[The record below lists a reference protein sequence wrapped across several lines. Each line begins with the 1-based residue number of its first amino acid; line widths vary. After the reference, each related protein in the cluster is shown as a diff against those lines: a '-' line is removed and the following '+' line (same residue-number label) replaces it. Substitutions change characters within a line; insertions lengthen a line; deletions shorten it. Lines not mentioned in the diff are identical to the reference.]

1 LLYGGNSVSCS
12 ALQRHSGQV
21 LVVERHLAG
30 IRLADLLAQ
39 AMPNAHSVDLRRLLA
54 GGAVRVNGEPCL
66 VDRRLRSSDVV
77 QVAAEIAPPRPA
89 PRGPAVA
96 PEVLWE
102 SAHALV
108 LHKPP
113 GLPTVPDRQGRQRGV
128 HGLLPAL
135 RPDADLRIVH
145 RLDRDTSGCLIVAK
159 GLAAAQHFDRCF
171 RDGTVHKTYRA
182 LVHGVP
188 TAAAFAIR
196 AWLGPDRKRPGK
208 VVAAASEQ
216 PGFRAA
222 HTEVVCEQAFAS
234 HALLRLSPTTGR
246 SHQLRVHLQSVG
258 HPIVAD
264 RDYGG
269 EPLLLSDLK
278 PGYKLRRGVDE
289 RPLTPRMFLHSAR
302 VVCSDVDG
310 AAIDVTAPLPEDLA
324 VALRQL
330 ESFADRRRRH
340 ATEDDS

>member
-1 LLYGGNSVSCS
+1 
-12 ALQRHSGQV
+12 
-21 LVVERHLAG
+21 
-30 IRLADLLAQ
+30 
-39 AMPNAHSVDLRRLLA
+39 
-54 GGAVRVNGEPCL
+54 
-66 VDRRLRSSDVV
+66 
-77 QVAAEIAPPRPA
+77 
-89 PRGPAVA
+89 
-96 PEVLWE
+96 
-102 SAHALV
+102 
-108 LHKPP
+108 
-113 GLPTVPDRQGRQRGV
+113 
-128 HGLLPAL
+128 
-135 RPDADLRIVH
+135 
-145 RLDRDTSGCLIVAK
+145 
-159 GLAAAQHFDRCF
+159 
-171 RDGTVHKTYRA
+171 
-182 LVHGVP
+182 
-188 TAAAFAIR
+188 
-196 AWLGPDRKRPGK
+196 